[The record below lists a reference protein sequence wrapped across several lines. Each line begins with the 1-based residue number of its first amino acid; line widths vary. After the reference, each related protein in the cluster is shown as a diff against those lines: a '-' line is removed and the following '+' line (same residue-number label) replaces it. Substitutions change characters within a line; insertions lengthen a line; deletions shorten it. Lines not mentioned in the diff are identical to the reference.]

1 MSSAQPHEHD
11 YLRLPLDGVQLIEA
25 SAGTGK
31 TFTLATLF
39 TRLVVEQQLR
49 IGQILAVTFTD
60 AATQELR
67 RRIRERL
74 ALASRIA
81 GSAAGADE
89 DQETAL
95 TRAILDRHLRQGAET
110 STQLARRLRIAA
122 EEIDLASIF
131 TIHGFCARVLSEH
144 ALDSGQAFDTQE
156 LLANLQ
162 PLHVEVAADLWRLH
176 ADDPEALD
184 ALTSLWNGPDA
195 LAADLRALLRDLPLL
210 PEPPSSATG
219 DDPHATYEAAGSGLV
234 QAIAAS
240 VDDAQARVAQ
250 AFDGKVFDGRRARRA
265 SFDKAFDEL
274 RSGRSATHWPRG
286 KTSHLSKLLPAQ
298 MLAFCK
304 DGQAGKVPASPLFD
318 ALQAWCDADDAME

>member
-74 ALASRIA
+74 ALASHIA
-81 GSAAGADE
+81 GSVAGEDE
-89 DQETAL
+89 DAETAL
-95 TRAILDRHLRQGAET
+95 TRAILERHLEQGGET
-110 STQLARRLRIAA
+110 AAQLARRLRIAA

-144 ALDSGQAFDTQE
+144 ALDSGPAFDTPE
-156 LLANLQ
+156 LLASLQ
-162 PLHVEVAADLWRLH
+162 PLRVEVAAVLWRLY
-176 ADDPEALD
+176 ANDASALY
-184 ALTSLWNGPDA
+184 ALTSLWSGPDA
-195 LAADLRALLRDLPLL
+195 LATDLRALLRDLPLL
-210 PEPPSSATG
+210 PEPGAG
-219 DDPHATYEAAGSGLV
+219 DDPRAAYDAAGSGLV
-234 QAIAAS
+234 QAI
-240 VDDAQARVAQ
+240 
-250 AFDGKVFDGRRARRA
+250 
-265 SFDKAFDEL
+265 
-274 RSGRSATHWPRG
+274 
-286 KTSHLSKLLPAQ
+286 
-298 MLAFCK
+298 
-304 DGQAGKVPASPLFD
+304 
-318 ALQAWCDADDAME
+318 